1 MVDLSVLISIV
12 VALVAVVG
20 LVYTVFHFMYTE
32 FNSVN
37 KKISDLESSLGQRL
51 KAVEV
56 TMAVAIDSIKEQGKT
71 YVELL
76 MKISKPNNPH
86 PDKEV
91 LLKKLYDGTITY
103 QESTLLQS
111 ILEEERRSAAASN
124 DFVKVLIVV
133 GVLAFL
139 AIILSELSK
148 KK

>member
-1 MVDLSVLISIV
+1 MVDISVLISVV

-20 LVYTVFHFMYTE
+20 LVYTVFHFMYNE
-32 FNSVN
+32 FQSVN

-56 TMAVAIDSIKEQGKT
+56 TMDVAMDSIKEQGKT

-76 MKISKPNNPH
+76 MRISKPHNPH
-86 PDKEV
+86 PDKEA
-91 LLKKLYDGTITY
+91 LLKRLYDGTITY
-103 QESTLLQS
+103 EESTLLQS
-111 ILEEERRSAAASN
+111 ILEEEKRSAEASN
-124 DFVKVLIVV
+124 DFIKVLIIV

-139 AIILSELSK
+139 AIVLAELTK